1 MINALLLQAPA
12 ETTRYMIAGYV
23 VIFGIMFL
31 YILSLIIRTRNLK
44 REMETLKNWNRR
56 KNEHDLTHHYPW

>member
-1 MINALLLQAPA
+1 MINTLLLQAPA

-31 YILSLIIRTRNLK
+31 YIISLSIRSRNLK
-44 REMETLKNWNRR
+44 REMETLKELEQD
-56 KNEHDLTHHYPW
+56 KK

>member
-1 MINALLLQAPA
+1 MDDMINALLLQAPA

-31 YILSLIIRTRNLK
+31 YILSLIIRSRNLK
-44 REMETLKNWNRR
+44 REMETLKELEQE
-56 KNEHDLTHHYPW
+56 KK